1 MIARR
6 YAPLLFALILSGV
19 MTLLVSGLSTWRA
32 IGLAP
37 AFTQLWLGAWLA
49 SWGIAFPLVLVI
61 APLTRRLV
69 EKLVRAPAR

>member
-19 MTLLVSGLSTWRA
+19 MTLLISGLSTWRA
-32 IGLAP
+32 VGLTP
-37 AFTQLWLGAWLA
+37 AFAQLWPGTWLTAWSL
-49 SWGIAFPLVLVI
+49 AFPLVLVV

-69 EKLVRAPAR
+69 ERLTRA

>member
-32 IGLAP
+32 VGTIPVFA
-37 AFTQLWLGAWLA
+37 QLWLGAWVTTW
-49 SWGIAFPLVLVI
+49 SIAFPLVLVI

-69 EKLVRAPAR
+69 EKLVRA

>member
-6 YAPLLFALILSGV
+6 YGPLLFALILSCV

-32 IGLAP
+32 VGLAP
-37 AFTQLWLGAWLA
+37 AFTQLWLGAWIT
-49 SWGIAFPLVLVI
+49 SWSVAFPLVLVI

-69 EKLVRAPAR
+69 ETLIRA

>member
-6 YAPLLFALILSGV
+6 YAPLLFALILSCV

-32 IGLAP
+32 VGLAP
-37 AFTQLWLGAWLA
+37 AFARLWLGAWLT
-49 SWGIAFPLVLVI
+49 SWSIAFPLVLAI

-69 EKLVRAPAR
+69 ERLTRA

>member
-6 YAPLLFALILSGV
+6 HGPLLFALILSCV

-32 IGLAP
+32 VGLDP
-37 AFTQLWLGAWLA
+37 AFAQLWLGAWFT
-49 SWGIAFPLVLVI
+49 SWSIGFPLVLVI

-69 EKLVRAPAR
+69 EKLTRA

>member
-6 YAPLLFALILSGV
+6 YAPLLFALILSCV

-32 IGLAP
+32 VGPSPTL
-37 AFTQLWLGAWLA
+37 TQLWLGAWLT
-49 SWGIAFPLVLVI
+49 SWSIAFPLVLVI

-69 EKLVRAPAR
+69 EKLTHP

>member
-1 MIARR
+1 MIPRR
-6 YAPLLFALILSGV
+6 YGPLLFALILSGV

-37 AFTQLWLGAWLA
+37 AFAQLWLGAWLT
-49 SWGIAFPLVLVI
+49 SWSIAFPLVLVI

-69 EKLVRAPAR
+69 EKLARA

>member
-6 YAPLLFALILSGV
+6 YSPLLFALILSGV
-19 MTLLVSGLSTWRA
+19 MTLLVSGLSTFRA

-37 AFTQLWLGAWLA
+37 GFARLWLGAWFT
-49 SWGIAFPLVLVI
+49 SWCVALPLVLVI

-69 EKLVRAPAR
+69 EKLVQPGP

>member
-19 MTLLVSGLSTWRA
+19 MTLLISGLATWRA
-32 IGLAP
+32 IGTTP
-37 AFTQLWLGAWLA
+37 AFAQLWLGAWLT
-49 SWGIAFPLVLVI
+49 SWSIAFPLVLVI

-69 EKLVRAPAR
+69 EKLVRA

>member
-19 MTLLVSGLSTWRA
+19 MSLLVSGLATGRA
-32 IGLAP
+32 VGHAP
-37 AFTQLWLGAWLA
+37 VFDHHWLGAWLTRR
-49 SWGIAFPLVLVI
+49 SIAFPLVLVI

-69 EKLVRAPAR
+69 EKLVRA

>member
-32 IGLAP
+32 VGLAQ
-37 AFTQLWLGAWLA
+37 AFAQLWLGAWLT
-49 SWGIAFPLVLVI
+49 SWSIAFPLVLVI

-69 EKLVRAPAR
+69 EKLAKD

>member
-6 YAPLLFALILSGV
+6 YGPLLFALILSGV

-32 IGLAP
+32 VGLASP
-37 AFTQLWLGAWLA
+37 FAHLWLGAWLTNW
-49 SWGIAFPLVLVI
+49 SIAFPLVLVI

-69 EKLVRAPAR
+69 ERLVRA